1 MKNEANTNSTKAL
14 ETKHA
19 DLLNHNGTGTGWCIC
34 GERTWKFWMD
44 AGVYHT
50 TCMAGGH
57 WTKKAGA

>member
-1 MKNEANTNSTKAL
+1 MKNEANTNSTKTP
-14 ETKHA
+14 ETKHG